1 MLPSTPLQR
10 KRLTLPRWVVFF
22 FGLSL
27 TTNVVYL
34 FKVGNTAVPIGY
46 VVAVPLALALLY
58 AGRREWDDLTGSVDR
73 SVWLFCGLAAIS
85 LCASLVLAISGVIP
99 ENTPL
104 VVLRGLVVLFCG
116 LAVYVV
122 CVSSRLDASCLL
134 AGIGLGIVINGVLSF
149 VAQRAFDSGS
159 YFSLYSLFPQES
171 FAICAPWEI
180 WGQLPAGSGRL
191 TTFRPQGLFLET
203 SHLMVFLVCFVPLA
217 FLASKNNLLRS
228 AIAVAAVY
236 CAIASLSPNTLFLL
250 VEVVILLFMTRKRE
264 STHRVPM
271 RLRHSTILLMVF
283 LAFCLL
289 LVLFMNPEIVIRA
302 YNLLSEGISDINV
315 SNTTD
320 DGTLERL
327 AAMFHG
333 LEVAFHYPFGTGWN
347 TESLILQFWFGNAVP
362 ASHSYAVRLMIE
374 LGVAGLFAYVY
385 MIYRHAAPLLGD
397 CAPRSDLAL
406 GVAVAFLCICQVT
419 NGTALLPWTW
429 ALLGLAHGRCVRI
442 RRGCIDGEQTD
453 CDNHV

>member
-180 WGQLPAGSGRL
+180 WGQLPAGS
-191 TTFRPQGLFLET
+191 
-203 SHLMVFLVCFVPLA
+203 V
-217 FLASKNNLLRS
+217 
-228 AIAVAAVY
+228 
-236 CAIASLSPNTLFLL
+236 
-250 VEVVILLFMTRKRE
+250 
-264 STHRVPM
+264 
-271 RLRHSTILLMVF
+271 
-283 LAFCLL
+283 
-289 LVLFMNPEIVIRA
+289 
-302 YNLLSEGISDINV
+302 D
-315 SNTTD
+315 
-320 DGTLERL
+320 
-327 AAMFHG
+327 
-333 LEVAFHYPFGTGWN
+333 
-347 TESLILQFWFGNAVP
+347 
-362 ASHSYAVRLMIE
+362 
-374 LGVAGLFAYVY
+374 
-385 MIYRHAAPLLGD
+385 
-397 CAPRSDLAL
+397 
-406 GVAVAFLCICQVT
+406 
-419 NGTALLPWTW
+419 
-429 ALLGLAHGRCVRI
+429 
-442 RRGCIDGEQTD
+442 
-453 CDNHV
+453 